1 MQCKP
6 ITRPV
11 LLSALLAAGIL
22 FGSTLHAK
30 DETSLV
36 FEKFVKPWIHDS
48 LYLNVNGV
56 ATIDGAFLFNEEG
69 YVDDWVPIRTNDMK
83 LIQSINNVVKD
94 WKIEPVTLNGEPSWS
109 YIEFQIRFVSE
120 GAVVSLTPLEAVIS
134 FTKSMRD
141 DFHLVIPFHELDAI
155 PKPIKMETPRI
166 STQLAKDNSGE
177 TVKFEFF
184 IDQEGKVRIPIV
196 KEEYN
201 TEEIAAAIML
211 ESLLKWE
218 FEPPTRRGRPV
229 ITRAVI
235 PFRIP

>member
-1 MQCKP
+1 MKCNLF
-6 ITRPV
+6 TRSLV
-11 LLSALLAAGIL
+11 LTALLGVGMLPGQALRAN
-22 FGSTLHAK
+22 
-30 DETSLV
+30 DEKVLV

-56 ATIDGAFLFNEEG
+56 ATIDGAFLFNDKG

-83 LIQSINNVVKD
+83 LIQSINNVIGE
-94 WKIEPVTLNGEPSWS
+94 WKIEPVTYNGEPSWS
-109 YIEFQIRFVSE
+109 YIEFQIRFVNE

-141 DFHLVIPFHELDAI
+141 DFHLVIPFRDLDSI
-155 PKPIKMETPRI
+155 PKPIHMETPRI
-166 STQLAKDNSGE
+166 SPQLARDSSGE
-177 TVKFEFF
+177 TVTFEFF
-184 IDQEGKVRIPIV
+184 IDQKGKVRIPII
-196 KEEYN
+196 KEDYN
-201 TEEIAAAIML
+201 TEELAAAIML

-218 FEPPTRRGRPV
+218 FEPPTRNGKAV